1 MRHLEGRTAVITGGG
16 RGIGRAAA
24 EALAAAGAGIVV
36 GSRNERE
43 LRATARAVGAAG
55 GRAEVVAGDIGDP
68 ATSQR
73 LLETAL
79 GSFGGCD
86 ILINA
91 AAIVGPAGETETLD
105 LEAWSETLRIN
116 LTGTF
121 LACRAVLPEMKR
133 RRRGK
138 ILNIASA
145 LAVRPQPGL
154 AAYSATKAAVVQLSR
169 VLAEE
174 VRGHGV
180 LVNAVHPGIVRT
192 ALVEELTSL
201 HGPGARQQIVQR
213 MREVEAAG
221 AMCEP
226 ADAARLFVWL
236 AAACELTGAFIRS
249 DDPDVQAQVA
259 AFAP

>member
-1 MRHLEGRTAVITGGG
+1 MRHLEGRTAIITGGG
-16 RGIGRAAA
+16 RGIGRAVA
-24 EALAAAGAGIVV
+24 EALAAGGAGIVIAA
-36 GSRNERE
+36 RNQRE
-43 LRATARAVGAAG
+43 LRATAAAVGAAG
-55 GRAEVVAGDIGDP
+55 GRAEVVAGDIADP
-68 ATSQR
+68 PTSQR

-86 ILINA
+86 VLINA
-91 AAIVGPAGETETLD
+91 AAIVGPTGETETLD

-138 ILNIASA
+138 ILNIASG

-154 AAYSATKAAVVQLSR
+154 AAYSATKAAVVQFSR

-174 VRGHGV
+174 VRSHGIS
-180 LVNAVHPGIVRT
+180 VNAVHPGIVRT
-192 ALVEELTSL
+192 AQVDELMAL
-201 HGPGARQQIVQR
+201 GGPGAQQQIVQR
-213 MREVEAAG
+213 MKEVEAAG
-221 AMCEP
+221 ALREP
-226 ADAARLFVWL
+226 AEAARLFVWL

-249 DDPDVQAQVA
+249 DDPEVQAQVA
-259 AFAP
+259 AFVL